1 MMSFY
6 WDSNDALIQSVY
18 YKVPY
23 IELSS
28 MLREKQNH
36 IRPESILV
44 GKKTYRFVSRP
55 YQGKLPIVEKLSNI
69 PLKTIQIFTEISA
82 EVYYLN
88 RLLWC
93 ISIGIGVGA
102 LLSIIAGYSLARRAL
117 IPIQKAWDK
126 QQQFV
131 ADASHEL
138 RSPPSVVRGQTQ
150 ILLRHPDHTIEEESA
165 PISAIL
171 KETKRMS
178 NMVDGLLLLARG
190 DSHEEVI
197 SCKPV
202 RIDEIIKE
210 IAKKM
215 EQIMDYKQL
224 RVQLHVEGSELLMNG
239 DENRLIQLFM
249 ILLDN
254 AIKYTQADG
263 EIDLECL
270 RQGKSV
276 LVTVKDNGVGIS
288 EHELPLVF
296 NRFYKGDSSR
306 SRGDH

>member
-1 MMSFY
+1 
-6 WDSNDALIQSVY
+6 
-18 YKVPY
+18 
-23 IELSS
+23 
-28 MLREKQNH
+28 
-36 IRPESILV
+36 
-44 GKKTYRFVSRP
+44 
-55 YQGKLPIVEKLSNI
+55 
-69 PLKTIQIFTEISA
+69 
-82 EVYYLN
+82 
-88 RLLWC
+88 
-93 ISIGIGVGA
+93 
-102 LLSIIAGYSLARRAL
+102 
-117 IPIQKAWDK
+117 
-126 QQQFV
+126 
-131 ADASHEL
+131 
-138 RSPPSVVRGQTQ
+138 
-150 ILLRHPDHTIEEESA
+150 
-165 PISAIL
+165 
-171 KETKRMS
+171 
-178 NMVDGLLLLARG
+178 MVDGLLLLARG

-215 EQIMDYKQL
+215 EPIMDYKQL
-224 RVQLHVEGSELLMNG
+224 RVQLRVEGSELLMNG

-263 EIDLECL
+263 QIDLECL

>member
-1 MMSFY
+1 M
-6 WDSNDALIQSVY
+6 
-18 YKVPY
+18 
-23 IELSS
+23 
-28 MLREKQNH
+28 
-36 IRPESILV
+36 
-44 GKKTYRFVSRP
+44 
-55 YQGKLPIVEKLSNI
+55 
-69 PLKTIQIFTEISA
+69 
-82 EVYYLN
+82 
-88 RLLWC
+88 
-93 ISIGIGVGA
+93 
-102 LLSIIAGYSLARRAL
+102 ARRAL

-215 EQIMDYKQL
+215 EPIMDYKQL
-224 RVQLHVEGSELLMNG
+224 RVQLRVEGSELLMNG

-263 EIDLECL
+263 QIDLECL

>member
-1 MMSFY
+1 M
-6 WDSNDALIQSVY
+6 
-18 YKVPY
+18 
-23 IELSS
+23 
-28 MLREKQNH
+28 
-36 IRPESILV
+36 
-44 GKKTYRFVSRP
+44 
-55 YQGKLPIVEKLSNI
+55 
-69 PLKTIQIFTEISA
+69 KTIQIFTEISA

-202 RIDEIIKE
+202 
-210 IAKKM
+210 
-215 EQIMDYKQL
+215 
-224 RVQLHVEGSELLMNG
+224 
-239 DENRLIQLFM
+239 
-249 ILLDN
+249 
-254 AIKYTQADG
+254 
-263 EIDLECL
+263 
-270 RQGKSV
+270 
-276 LVTVKDNGVGIS
+276 
-288 EHELPLVF
+288 
-296 NRFYKGDSSR
+296 
-306 SRGDH
+306 

>member
-1 MMSFY
+1 M
-6 WDSNDALIQSVY
+6 
-18 YKVPY
+18 
-23 IELSS
+23 
-28 MLREKQNH
+28 
-36 IRPESILV
+36 
-44 GKKTYRFVSRP
+44 
-55 YQGKLPIVEKLSNI
+55 
-69 PLKTIQIFTEISA
+69 
-82 EVYYLN
+82 
-88 RLLWC
+88 
-93 ISIGIGVGA
+93 
-102 LLSIIAGYSLARRAL
+102 ARRAL

-215 EQIMDYKQL
+215 EPIMDYKQL

-263 EIDLECL
+263 QIDLECL
-270 RQGKSV
+270 RQGE
-276 LVTVKDNGVGIS
+276 IS
-288 EHELPLVF
+288 SC
-296 NRFYKGDSSR
+296 NRQG
-306 SRGDH
+306 